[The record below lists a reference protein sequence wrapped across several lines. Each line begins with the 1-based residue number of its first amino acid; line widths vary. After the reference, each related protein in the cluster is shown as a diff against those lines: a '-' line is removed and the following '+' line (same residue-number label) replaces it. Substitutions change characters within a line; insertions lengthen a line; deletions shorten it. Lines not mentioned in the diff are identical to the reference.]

1 MSIRPSDS
9 IDFADASQQRLEQAL
24 ITLQSLYACWDDELV
39 TDHMRLQLP
48 AQTRELFDSYAASH
62 AESFG
67 VEEVQSDAVMHGRL
81 AVRMRVLELLLE
93 ENYIDWTL
101 TTEGYPIY
109 AKPFGK
115 SVFKRSMRAGL
126 QEDRPTTELF
136 ERHAVAFFDGNGI
149 KAMSMCVGYDA
160 VANYLRTVARIFTDP
175 KGPTKVWLEE
185 QGISATA
192 MSVGGDEFA
201 LLLCA
206 KESISSQLMQE
217 IIRRYQQEIASSTEL
232 RSSLDFNDRS
242 VLINLGFPT
251 KETRAEFELLSADEQ
266 AQKLHE
272 LRSTLPDAF
281 IPSFSGGGVTLD
293 EIIASG
299 AVTVEKPNET
309 FDTLRE
315 EMFDTIMQVAEGRQ
329 AQDKE
334 NLKSRLLATD
344 QKTYQFL
351 LRTPNDRLL
360 LAEISRL
367 RGLLGVQERGAV

>member
-1 MSIRPSDS
+1 MPNALNSNDDS
-9 IDFADASQQRLEQAL
+9 PDALQLRLDHAL
-24 ITLQSLYACWDDELV
+24 ATLKSLYESWSDVPHELLV
-39 TDHMRLQLP
+39 TNHMREQLP
-48 AQTRELFDSYAASH
+48 SQTRELFDYYAATH
-62 AESFG
+62 AESFEAG
-67 VEEVQSDAVMHGRL
+67 ASQDEVVRL
-81 AVRMRVLELLLE
+81 ERLEVRMRVLEALLE

-101 TTEGYPIY
+101 ATPGYPIY

-126 QEDRPTTELF
+126 QEGNLTTEIF

-175 KGPTKVWLEE
+175 KGPTRVWLEE

-201 LLLCA
+201 LLLRG
-206 KESISSQLMQE
+206 KQSISPQLMQE
-217 IIRRYQQEIASSTEL
+217 IISRYQQEIASSTEL

-266 AQKLHE
+266 AQKLYE

-329 AQDKE
+329 AQNKE

-344 QKTYQFL
+344 PKTYQFL

-367 RGLLGVQERGAV
+367 RGLLGL

>member
-1 MSIRPSDS
+1 
-9 IDFADASQQRLEQAL
+9 
-24 ITLQSLYACWDDELV
+24 
-39 TDHMRLQLP
+39 MRQQLP

-67 VEEVQSDAVMHGRL
+67 VEEVQRDDVMHERL

-93 ENYIDWTL
+93 ENCIDWTL

-115 SVFKRSMRAGL
+115 SVFKRSIRAGL
-126 QEDRPTTELF
+126 QEDHPTTELF

-175 KGPTKVWLEE
+175 KGPTKAWLEE

-217 IIRRYQQEIASSTEL
+217 IITRYQEEISVSSEL
-232 RSSLDFNDRS
+232 RNALNFDDRS
-242 VLINLGFPT
+242 VLINLGYPT

-334 NLKSRLLATD
+334 HLKSRLLATD
-344 QKTYQFL
+344 PKTYQFL

-367 RGLLGVQERGAV
+367 RGLLGVQERGAD